1 MVITTLCFRLLILEV
16 ILLGT
21 HVPNSLTQKRG
32 AATLC
37 VTPNRLQHFQYEP
50 LSFDCESPDG
60 STELR
65 GVRTSEEK
73 LEHFSPACN
82 SKRTSSS
89 CTISQTYVT
98 DSAEYWC
105 EVKGGQR
112 SNSVN
117 ITITDGS
124 VILESPVFPVFEGQ
138 NVTVR
143 CISKTTHTNQR
154 ANFYKDDGLIDGSP
168 SDNMHINSVSRSDEG
183 RYKCSISGVGTS
195 PESWLHVRSYS
206 SAETLSDDS
215 SSNPVLIL
223 LWIAFPLVVIIL
235 MLLVVGFLNTCKHRV
250 SSKTSA
256 AASNSDEDHPVDLL
270 TSPNDS
276 SPSDDISEQPVY
288 TTVTINKT
296 EQTQELESGLSRS
309 TLTPSPPA
317 VEESSSP
324 ETVIYSPI
332 QTATMSKLQTPEQ

>member
-1 MVITTLCFRLLILEV
+1 MVITTPCFRLLILEV

-21 HVPNSLTQKRG
+21 HVRNSLTQKRG
-32 AATLC
+32 AATLR

-60 STELR
+60 PIELR
-65 GVRTSEEK
+65 GVRTSDQL

-82 SKRTSSS
+82 SKTTSSS

-112 SNSVN
+112 TNSVN

-124 VILESPVFPVFEGQ
+124 VILQSPVFPVFEGN
-138 NVTVR
+138 NVTLR

-154 ANFYKDDGLIDGSP
+154 ANFYKDDGLIDRSP
-168 SDNMHINSVSRSDEG
+168 SDNMEINSVSRSDEG

-206 SAETLSDDS
+206 SAETPSDDS
-215 SSNPVLIL
+215 SYNPVLIL
-223 LWIAFPLVVIIL
+223 LWTVLPILVIIL
-235 MLLVVGFLNTCKHRV
+235 MLLVVGFLNTHKHQV
-250 SSKTSA
+250 SSKTSTV
-256 AASNSDEDHPVDLL
+256 ASNSDEDHPG
-270 TSPNDS
+270 
-276 SPSDDISEQPVY
+276 DDISEQPVY
-288 TTVTINKT
+288 TTVIINKT
-296 EQTQELESGLSRS
+296 EQTQERDSGLSRS
-309 TLTPSPPA
+309 TLPPIPPA

-332 QTATMSKLQTPEQ
+332 QKATMSKLQTPEQ

>member
-1 MVITTLCFRLLILEV
+1 MVITTPCFRLLILEV

-21 HVPNSLTQKRG
+21 HVRNSFTQKRG
-32 AATLC
+32 APTLRL
-37 VTPNRLQHFQYEP
+37 TPKRLQHFQYES

-60 STELR
+60 PIELR
-65 GVRTSEEK
+65 GVRNTEEM

-89 CTISQTYVT
+89 CTISQTYLT

-124 VILESPVFPVFEGQ
+124 VILESPVFPVFEGH
-138 NVTVR
+138 NVTLR

-154 ANFYKDDGLIDGSP
+154 ANFYKDDGLIDPSP
-168 SDNMHINSVSRSDEG
+168 SDIMEIKSFSRSDEG
-183 RYKCSISGVGTS
+183 RYKCSISGAGTS

-215 SSNPVLIL
+215 NSNNVSIL
-223 LWIAFPLVVIIL
+223 LWILLPLLLIIL
-235 MLLVVGFLNTCKHRV
+235 MLLVVKFLNTYKHRV
-250 SSKTSA
+250 SSKTS
-256 AASNSDEDHPVDLL
+256 AASNSDEDHPVD
-270 TSPNDS
+270 DF
-276 SPSDDISEQPVY
+276 SPSGELSEQPVY

-296 EQTQELESGLSRS
+296 EQTPELESGLSRS
-309 TLTPSPPA
+309 TPTLSLPA
-317 VEESSSP
+317 GEESRSP
-324 ETVIYSPI
+324 ETVIYSSI
-332 QTATMSKLQTPEQ
+332 QTATKSKLQTPEQ

>member
-1 MVITTLCFRLLILEV
+1 MVITTPCFRLLMLEV

-21 HVPNSLTQKRG
+21 HVRNGFNQKMG
-32 AATLC
+32 AATLH

-50 LSFDCESPDG
+50 LSFECESPDG
-60 STELR
+60 STGLR

-73 LEHFSPACN
+73 LEHFSPVCN
-82 SKRTSSS
+82 NKGTSSS
-89 CTISQTYVT
+89 CTISQTYLA

-124 VILESPVFPVFEGQ
+124 VILESPVFPVFEGH

-154 ANFYKDDGLIDGSP
+154 AHFYKDDVLIDWSP
-168 SDNMHINSVSRSDEG
+168 SGNMHINSVSRSDEG
-183 RYKCSISGVGTS
+183 RYKCSMSGVGTS
-195 PESWLHVRSYS
+195 PESWLHVRSDAS
-206 SAETLSDDS
+206 PETLSDDS

-223 LWIAFPLVVIIL
+223 LWTVLPILVIIL
-235 MLLVVGFLNTCKHRV
+235 IMLVVRFLNTCKHRV

-256 AASNSDEDHPVDLL
+256 ATNSHGDHPG
-270 TSPNDS
+270 
-276 SPSDDISEQPVY
+276 DDMLYSRAIYY
-288 TTVTINKT
+288 TLRPGEI
-296 EQTQELESGLSRS
+296 
-309 TLTPSPPA
+309 
-317 VEESSSP
+317 
-324 ETVIYSPI
+324 
-332 QTATMSKLQTPEQ
+332 KLKGRRKKAD

>member
-1 MVITTLCFRLLILEV
+1 MVITTLCFRLLMIEV

-21 HVPNSLTQKRG
+21 NVQSSFTQKR
-32 AATLC
+32 AATTLH
-37 VTPNRLQHFQYEP
+37 VTPKRLQHFQYEP
-50 LSFDCESPDG
+50 LSLDCESPGG

-65 GVRTSEEK
+65 GVRTTEEK
-73 LEHFSPACN
+73 FEHFSPVCN
-82 SKRTSSS
+82 SKRNSSS
-89 CTISQTYVT
+89 CTITKAYPT

-124 VILESPVFPVFEGQ
+124 VILESPVIPVFKGD
-138 NVTVR
+138 NVTLR
-143 CISKTTHTNQR
+143 CISKRTHIKQR
-154 ANFYKDDGLIDGSP
+154 INFYKDDGLIHRSP

-183 RYKCSISGVGTS
+183 RYKCSISDVGTS

-206 SAETLSDDS
+206 SGETPSEDPIS
-215 SSNPVLIL
+215 TPVVIL
-223 LWIAFPLVVIIL
+223 LWIVLPFLVIIL
-235 MLLVVGFLNTCKHRV
+235 MLLVVRFLNTCKRRV

-256 AASNSDEDHPVDLL
+256 AASNSDEDRPVD
-270 TSPNDS
+270 DS
-276 SPSDDISEQPVY
+276 SDNISEQPVY
-288 TTVTINKT
+288 ITVTINKP
-296 EQTQELESGLSRS
+296 EQTQELESGLSCS
-309 TLTPSPPA
+309 TLTLSPPA
-317 VEESSSP
+317 GEESNSP